1 MKILLDVIS
10 PGIPQVSTHEPAVE
24 AEIVAFVKAL
34 IKSRGGIEPRVVVV
48 FLGDNDVCVDAEA
61 LLRLQ
66 TKAGVK

>member
-1 MKILLDVIS
+1 M
-10 PGIPQVSTHEPAVE
+10 
-24 AEIVAFVKAL
+24 AFVKAL
-34 IKSRGGIEPRVVVV
+34 IKSRGGGIEPRVVVV